1 MLAAVSVSLACESA
15 VLYGC
20 RSCEACVCQ
29 DVRSSADAMS
39 GMELSCWLWTGA
51 GHTCVEACDGAE
63 RISDDDQI
71 CYTRP
76 PQVEQKDS

>member
-1 MLAAVSVSLACESA
+1 MLAAVSFSLACESA

-20 RSCEACVCQ
+20 RTCGPYLCQYACT
-29 DVRSSADAMS
+29 SADAGS
-39 GMELSCWLWTGA
+39 GMELCCWLRTGA

-63 RISDDDQI
+63 RISDDDQV

-76 PQVEQKDS
+76 PQVEQKYS